1 MQTGNNSVLNWKFLP
16 ISFLVVASFGRS
28 GQAFYLWDAPMP
40 RIFAIQTLLRM
51 SNQDQDRDLFQNIST
66 SQATRVEDL
75 STTHSGPPKLADA
88 PFQPS
93 GMNSNDQSPS
103 ESLARSQTPSPFK
116 KYHHLTV
123 CMVPPESSVL
133 VWETIT
139 KCRTELKDPGLYRWP
154 PHANLLYP
162 FIDLQSV
169 QQSVTQMPITND
181 EFSVSP
187 FNIHPSIIHGL
198 LEACRQVDP
207 FHVKLQQ
214 FGTFGS
220 KKRGVLWLY
229 PESFYGNE
237 TDSSAISPL
246 MRLQSLLVQSFPQ
259 CNDQNMKSSNS
270 FNPHMTVSHFI
281 NHEEALAAQKRV
293 EQCWPADRMI
303 FPVRHIYLLQRTGD
317 AGQFLRV
324 ADIPLGSQHADK
336 TVIHTT
342 PLPFLHMPS
351 TEVDWVYEER
361 MKLKQRRNGQWRSRS
376 RNKGDSRTSNFP
388 AAEQDPLT
396 V

>member
-1 MQTGNNSVLNWKFLP
+1 MLDIMKIGDNLVTNRKLAAIFVVNIASV
-16 ISFLVVASFGRS
+16 GRS
-28 GQAFYLWDAPMP
+28 GQALLVNTYFPRP
-40 RIFAIQTLLRM
+40 RILPIRTSQRM
-51 SNQDQDRDLFQNIST
+51 STEDHQHDPFQNTST
-66 SQATRVEDL
+66 EL
-75 STTHSGPPKLADA
+75 STKFFDPNAPPSAAAAIGPQTSHSL
-88 PFQPS
+88 
-93 GMNSNDQSPS
+93 
-103 ESLARSQTPSPFK
+103 K

-169 QQSVTQMPITND
+169 HHSDTYID
-181 EFSVSP
+181 ESSSSP
-187 FNIHPSIIHGL
+187 FAVNPSIIHGL
-198 LEACRQVDP
+198 LEACRQVEP
-207 FHVKLQQ
+207 FHIKLHQ

-229 PESFYGNE
+229 PDSFYVDE
-237 TDSSAISPL
+237 TKTTKIPPL
-246 MRLQSLLVQSFPQ
+246 VLLQSLLVQSFPQ
-259 CNDQNMKSSNS
+259 CNDQNMKSNVG

-281 NHEEALAAQKRV
+281 NHEEALAAQNRV
-293 EQCWPADRMI
+293 EQWWPSDHMV
-303 FPVRHIYLLQRTGD
+303 FPVRCIYLLQRDGD

-324 ADIPLGSQHADK
+324 VDIPLGSQHTDE
-336 TVIHTT
+336 VIIHPS

-351 TEVDWVYEER
+351 TEVDWVLEER

-376 RNKGDSRTSNFP
+376 RHKGNSRRSKYP
-388 AAEQDPLT
+388 SAEHDPHSSD
-396 V
+396 